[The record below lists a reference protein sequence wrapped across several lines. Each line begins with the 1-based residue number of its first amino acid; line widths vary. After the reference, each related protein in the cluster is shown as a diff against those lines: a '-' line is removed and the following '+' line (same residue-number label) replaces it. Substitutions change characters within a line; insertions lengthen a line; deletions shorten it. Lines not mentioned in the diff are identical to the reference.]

1 MSEQKNKLSL
11 ADFEK
16 IETNKDLLNIL
27 ESKKISF
34 QKVQKRILYNEELR
48 LLQIELVKLQQW
60 VSKNKKRY
68 Y

>member
-27 ESKKISF
+27 ESKKYLF
-34 QKVQKRILYNEELR
+34 KKYKRDF
-48 LLQIELVKLQQW
+48 V
-60 VSKNKKRY
+60 
-68 Y
+68 

>member
-27 ESKKISF
+27 ESKKISL
-34 QKVQKRILYNEELR
+34 ISDLSG
-48 LLQIELVKLQQW
+48 
-60 VSKNKKRY
+60 SKA
-68 Y
+68 